1 MQLESG
7 VPMDLK
13 DDRIAAID
21 KLFNARAVAVV
32 GATPD
37 LQKLGSSAIVAMHNL
52 GYTGEIVPV
61 NPKYDEIMGHRCA
74 TSVDALPDH
83 VEAAM
88 LNVPADAAIEAVEAC
103 ARKGINAVVLVAQ
116 GFGEAGGKGI
126 ERDARIVAAARDYGM
141 AITGPN
147 TNGLANVRNGQA
159 LAIAPVYQFA
169 GRVAP
174 GNVGLISQSGA
185 MVSTILSKMS
195 GRGIGI
201 SKTVTCGNEL
211 ILNVADYL
219 AYMAADPETKV
230 VVLFLE
236 TVRDPEALKRSLALC
251 RAAGKPMVALKIG
264 QSDSG
269 QKAALSHTGAIAGSY
284 RNTHAFLEREG
295 VLVAETV
302 EMLAAVTELVMRQD
316 WPLSEPAKPC
326 IVSISGG
333 FAALA
338 ADEMARCGLVLQDP
352 SPAAAAEL
360 RALPTQSHPVNPYDI
375 AAQNA
380 LIPTIIDIFRRDG
393 FNQLIFGLAL
403 LKDDIRRPVTQ
414 MILDAKAAGFP
425 QVYIASPEVEPEE
438 KQEFQRHGITVSEDP
453 RPLFQAM
460 ELLARWRGPRAEPT
474 SITAGSAR
482 LPDGNGLLDEAA
494 SKSVIAGL
502 GFRVPQ
508 SRILAA
514 GEGPA
519 ALAGLQRPL
528 VVKGLSDR
536 IAHKSE
542 HGLVALNL
550 RSDADLL
557 SALERVRANLA
568 KADPGADR
576 LLVEEM
582 IGGGLEAIVGV
593 QRDPVLGPMV
603 VVGAGGIL
611 VELLGDAVVLAPPFT
626 AAEVGAALDRTRF
639 GKLLHGFRGQKPD
652 RQALIDATV
661 AVGQIALENPQLDS
675 LDINPLFV
683 MEQGVCAVDAKIFLA
698 SAVDD

>member
-1 MQLESG
+1 MTS
-7 VPMDLK
+7 
-13 DDRIAAID
+13 DRTAAID

-37 LQKLGSSAIVAMHNL
+37 LTKLGSSAIVAMHNL
-52 GYTGEIVPV
+52 GYRGQIIAV
-61 NPKYDEIMGHRCA
+61 NPRYEQIMGHRCVPSIA
-74 TSVDALPDH
+74 DLPPE

-88 LNVPADAAIEAVEAC
+88 LNVPADAAVEALEAC
-103 ARKGINAVVLVAQ
+103 ANRGIKAIVLVAQ

-126 ERDARIVAAARDYGM
+126 ERDARVIAAARAHGL
-141 AITGPN
+141 AVTGPN

-169 GRVAP
+169 GRVVP
-174 GNVGLISQSGA
+174 GPVALVSQSGA
-185 MVSTILSKMS
+185 MVSTILSKMTP
-195 GRGIGI
+195 RGIGI

-211 ILNVADYL
+211 ILNVADYM
-219 AYMAADPETKV
+219 AYLAADPETSV
-230 VVLFLE
+230 IVLFLE
-236 TVRDPEALKRSLALC
+236 TVRDPEALKASLALC
-251 RAAGKPMVALKIG
+251 RAAGKPVVALKIG

-284 RNTHAFLEREG
+284 RNTVAFLEREG

-302 EMLAAVTELVMRQD
+302 ETLAAVTELVMRQS
-316 WPLSEPAKPC
+316 WPMAAPAKPC

-380 LIPTIIDIFRRDG
+380 LIPTINDIFRRDG

-403 LKDDIRRPVTQ
+403 LKDDIRRGVIQ
-414 MILDAKAAGFP
+414 MVLDAKASGFE
-425 QVYIASPEVEPEE
+425 QVYVASPEVEPDE
-438 KQEFQRHGITVSEDP
+438 KALFQRHGITVSEDP

-460 ELLARWRGPRAEPT
+460 DLLARWRGPRAQPT
-474 SITAGSAR
+474 EAEAGQAT
-482 LPDGNGLLDEAA
+482 LPRHHGLLDEAA
-494 SKSVIAGL
+494 SKAVIARL

-508 SRILAA
+508 SRILAP
-514 GEGPA
+514 GQGLEA
-519 ALAGLQRPL
+519 AAGLQRPL
-528 VVKGLSDR
+528 VVKGLSEK

-550 RSDADLL
+550 RSDAEVEA
-557 SALERVRANLA
+557 ALALVRANLD

-576 LLVEEM
+576 LLVEEI
-582 IGGGLEAIVGV
+582 IGGGLEAIVGI

-611 VELLGDAVVLAPPFT
+611 VELLGDAVVLAPPFSE
-626 AAEVGAALDRTRF
+626 AELGAALDRTRF
-639 GKLLHGFRGQKPD
+639 GRLLHGFRGQKPD
-652 RQALIDATV
+652 REALIRAAV
-661 AVGQIALENPQLDS
+661 AAGQIALDNPHLES

-683 MEQGVCAVDAKIFLA
+683 MEQGVCAVDAKVFLA
-698 SAVDD
+698 QED

>member
-1 MQLESG
+1 MDGG
-7 VPMDLK
+7 VMGLTGE
-13 DDRIAAID
+13 RVAAID

-37 LQKLGSSAIVAMHNL
+37 LTKLGSSAIVAMHNL
-52 GYTGEIVPV
+52 GYKGDIVAV
-61 NPKYDEIMGHRCA
+61 NPKYQEIMGHPCVA
-74 TSVDALPDH
+74 SIDDLPDH

-88 LNVPADAAIEAVEAC
+88 LNVPADAAIEALEAC
-103 ARKGINAVVLVAQ
+103 GRRGIKAVVLVAQ

-126 ERDARIVAAARDYGM
+126 ERDARVIAAARDYGM

-147 TNGLANVRNGQA
+147 TNGLANVKDGQA
-159 LAIAPVYQFA
+159 LAIAPAFQFA
-169 GRVAP
+169 GRVKG
-174 GNVGLISQSGA
+174 GNVAVISQSGA
-185 MVSTILSKMS
+185 MVSTILSKMTP
-195 GRGIGI
+195 RGIGI

-219 AYMAADPETKV
+219 AYMAADPDSDV
-230 VVLFLE
+230 IVLFLE
-236 TVRDPEALKRSLALC
+236 TVRDPQGLKDSLALC
-251 RAAGKPMVALKIG
+251 RAAGKPVIALKIG

-284 RNTHAFLEREG
+284 RNTVAFLEREG

-302 EMLAAVTELVMRQD
+302 ETLAAVTELVMRQE
-316 WPLSEPAKPC
+316 WPLAEPAKPC

-338 ADEMARCGLVLQDP
+338 ADEMARCGLTLVDP

-360 RALPTQSHPVNPYDI
+360 TALPTQSHPVNPYDI

-380 LIPTIIDIFRRDG
+380 LIPTIIDIFRRDD

-403 LKDDIRRPVTQ
+403 LKDDIRRGVTQ

-425 QVYIASPEVEPEE
+425 QVYIASPEVDPAE
-438 KQEFQRHGITVSEDP
+438 KAEFQRHGITVSEDP

-460 ELLARWRGPRAEPT
+460 ELLARWRGPRTEPT
-474 SITAGSAR
+474 PHAPGAGS
-482 LPDGNGLLDEAA
+482 LPKGEGLLDEAA

-508 SRILAA
+508 SHVLKPD
-514 GEGPA
+514 EGLEA
-519 ALAGLQRPL
+519 FAGLQRPL
-528 VVKGLSDR
+528 VVKGLSDK

-550 RSDADLL
+550 RSDADLE
-557 SALERVRANLA
+557 AAIGRVRANLA
-568 KADPGADR
+568 TADPGADR

-582 IGGGLEAIVGV
+582 MGGGLEAIVGV
-593 QRDPVLGPMV
+593 QRDPVLGPMI

-611 VELLGDAVVLAPPFT
+611 VELLGDTAVLAPPFT
-626 AAEVGAALDRTRF
+626 KEELGAALDRTRF
-639 GKLLHGFRGQKPD
+639 GKLLHGYRGQKPD
-652 RQALIDATV
+652 REALIAAAL
-661 AVGQIALENPQLDS
+661 AVGQIALDNPQLES

-698 SAVDD
+698 AKDD

>member
-1 MQLESG
+1 MR
-7 VPMDLK
+7 PTT
-13 DDRIAAID
+13 DRLAAID

-37 LQKLGSSAIVAMHNL
+37 LKKLGSSAIVAMHNL
-52 GYTGEIVPV
+52 GYQGEIMPV
-61 NPKYDEIMGHRCA
+61 NPRYEEIMGHRA
-74 TSVDALPDH
+74 YPSVDALPDH

-88 LNVPADAAIEAVEAC
+88 LNVPADAALDALEAC
-103 ARKGINAVVLVAQ
+103 AKKGIKAVVLVAQ
-116 GFGEAGGKGI
+116 GFGEAGGIGI
-126 ERDARIVAAARDYGM
+126 ERDARVIAAARDYGM

-159 LAIAPVYQFA
+159 LAIAPVYQFE
-169 GRVAP
+169 GRVQP

-185 MVSTILSKMS
+185 MVSTILAKMTP
-195 GRGIGI
+195 RGIGI

-219 AYMAADPETKV
+219 AHMASDADTDV
-230 VVLFLE
+230 IVLFLE
-236 TVRDPEALKRSLALC
+236 TVRDPEGLKESLALC
-251 RAAGKPMVALKIG
+251 RAAGKPVIALKIG

-284 RNTHAFLEREG
+284 RNTIAFLEREG
-295 VLVAETV
+295 VVVAETV
-302 EMLAAVTELVMRQD
+302 ETLAAVTELVMRQD
-316 WPLSEPAKPC
+316 WPLDTPAKPC

-338 ADEMARCGLVLQDP
+338 ADEMTRCGLELQDP

-360 RALPTQSHPVNPYDI
+360 TALPTQSHAVNPYDI

-380 LIPTIIDIFRRDG
+380 LIPQIIDIFRRDG

-403 LKDDIRRPVTQ
+403 LKDDIRRGVTQ
-414 MILDAKAAGFP
+414 MVLDAKAEGFP
-425 QVYIASPEVEPEE
+425 QVYVASPEVDPEE
-438 KQEFQRHGITVSEDP
+438 KANFQRHGITVSEDP

-474 SITAGSAR
+474 TAPQGAAT
-482 LPDGNGLLDEAA
+482 LPKGEGLLDEAA
-494 SKSVIAGL
+494 SKAVIAEL

-508 SRILAA
+508 SHILAP
-514 GEGPA
+514 GEGLDAVA
-519 ALAGLQRPL
+519 ALQRPL
-528 VVKGLSDR
+528 VVKGLSDK

-542 HGLVALNL
+542 HGLVALGL
-550 RSDADLL
+550 RSDADL
-557 SALERVRANLA
+557 ADAIERVRGNLA

-593 QRDPVLGPMV
+593 QRDPVLGPMI

-611 VELLGDAVVLAPPFT
+611 VELLDDAAVLAPPFT
-626 AAEVGAALDRTRF
+626 AEELSAALDRTKF
-639 GKLLHGFRGQKPD
+639 GKLLRGYRGQTPD
-652 RQALIDATV
+652 RAALIAAAV
-661 AVGQIALENPQLDS
+661 AVGQVALDNPQLES

-683 MEQGVCAVDAKIFLA
+683 LEQGVCAVDAKIFLA
-698 SAVDD
+698 EGGGD